1 MAKLLFNL
9 RNVPDDEA
17 ADVRALLETH
27 RVDFYETPMGLF
39 GISAGGYWLRDKD
52 AYPAAR
58 ALIDRYQEERRQ
70 RVRAEQA
77 EAERDGSA
85 PTFARLLREQPGFVL
100 SRLLG
105 IVVILGLVLLLP
117 LVLLR

>member
-17 ADVRALLETH
+17 ADVRSLLEEH
-27 RVDFYETPMGLF
+27 KVDFYETPIGLF

-58 ALIDRYQEERRQ
+58 ALIDDYQAQRRADA
-70 RVRAEQA
+70 RARQEQ
-77 EAERDGSA
+77 AERDGSA
-85 PTFARLLREQPGFVL
+85 ETFTALLRARPGFVL

-105 IVVILGLVLLLP
+105 IVAILGLVLLLP
-117 LVLLR
+117 ALLLR